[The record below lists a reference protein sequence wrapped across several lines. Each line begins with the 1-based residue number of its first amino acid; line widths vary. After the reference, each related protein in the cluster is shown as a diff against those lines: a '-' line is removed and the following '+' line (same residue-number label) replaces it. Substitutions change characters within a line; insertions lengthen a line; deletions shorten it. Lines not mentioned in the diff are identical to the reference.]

1 MKLKIRKWNIQD
13 HLSSKPGSI
22 LLLLGKRGTGK
33 SIMMQ
38 EIARV
43 LHESNCIDIAIGM
56 SPTDESN
63 KTLSEFLPQTLIYPD
78 FDEKI
83 IERIMQ
89 AQKKQIKA
97 NKTPKRVFI
106 FMDDCGYDSKTI
118 FNSKVMKRLFYNGR
132 HSKIGLCLALQYAI
146 DMPVAFRAN
155 CDICITM
162 RETIYSNRE
171 RLYKQYFGQF
181 QNMKSF
187 GMAMDSCTE
196 NYSALV
202 SATNMTNSNN
212 ITDSIFWFRA
222 RVGEEPFKL
231 GSNAVK
237 KLDKD
242 CYDDVETRLQEERER
257 REAQQRQQSE
267 INRVER
273 GDEDGKTI
281 YKRN

>member
-1 MKLKIRKWNIQD
+1 MKLKIRKWNIQE
-13 HLSSKPGSI
+13 HLSTKPGSI

-43 LHESNCIDIAIGM
+43 LHESKCIDLAIGM

-63 KTLSEFLPQTLIYPD
+63 KTLSAFLPQTLIYPD

-89 AQKKQIKA
+89 EQKKQIKA
-97 NKTPKRVFI
+97 NKEAKRVFI

-181 QNMKSF
+181 RDMKSF

-222 RVGEEPFKL
+222 RVDEEPFIL
-231 GSNAVK
+231 GSKAVK
-237 KLDKD
+237 KLDND
-242 CYDDVETRLQEERER
+242 CYDDVEARLQAERER
-257 REAQQRQQSE
+257 REAEQRQQSE